1 MKVELELWQ
10 LITLLL
16 TFLGAC
22 AGGGKLLL
30 NQIQKSLDARF
41 ASQDQARLAN
51 HEQLS
56 YRLDAIEQAAREETN
71 QWQRVE
77 RELMSLKAELPFQ
90 YVLRDDIRGQSVIE
104 MKLDSLAT
112 KLKTQLRGLVGA
124 NHAN

>member
-112 KLKTQLRGLVGA
+112 KLKTRSCA
-124 NHAN
+124 AW

>member
-1 MKVELELWQ
+1 
-10 LITLLL
+10 
-16 TFLGAC
+16 
-22 AGGGKLLL
+22 
-30 NQIQKSLDARF
+30 
-41 ASQDQARLAN
+41 

-56 YRLDAIEQAAREETN
+56 YQLDAIEQAAREETN

-90 YVLRDDIRGQSVIE
+90 YVLRDDYIRGQSVIE

-112 KLKTQLRGLVGA
+112 KLENAHLRGLVGA

>member
-30 NQIQKSLDARF
+30 NQIQKSLDSRF

-90 YVLRDDIRGQSVIE
+90 YVLRDDYIRGQSVIE
-104 MKLDSLAT
+104 MKLD
-112 KLKTQLRGLVGA
+112 
-124 NHAN
+124 